1 MIDKL
6 AKWFFSVTWLVL
18 AAGADAGEPVP
29 AGPLQAQVIK
39 FQFAVYYTAAPSA
52 DPLAALA
59 AVAQRAAP
67 ALSIVAQLPAA
78 PEGMLLQPRMEMNVR
93 AKYAPPEA
101 RSLGLFGRGMS
112 HAQVE
117 AVQGSKQALQL
128 NFSHPARHAMEG
140 LRAASSIAEQV
151 ARNTGGLL
159 WDEETREMFTPDK
172 WRELRLASWNGAA
185 PDVSKHITIH
195 SYKQAGLVRAI
206 TLGMAKFG
214 LPDLVI
220 DQFPWTSQGT
230 MGNIINLL
238 AQALAE
244 GTPAGAGGHIDL
256 KLAALKPK
264 GEALAR
270 LALVKG
276 TMEDGD
282 PANRLAEI
290 SFSRYPGATPQA
302 RQEAMLSAM
311 FGYSDSVKK
320 IRHSAELT
328 AASQAAQM
336 KLAGLRAAFARGLQ
350 PGETILL
357 KAPFAK
363 ASGGSE
369 WMWVEVRKWQGE
381 RIEGVLKNEPRE
393 NPSLRAGQV
402 VQVGQARVFDYIRH
416 YPDGREEGNSTSR
429 IIEKMQ
435 GASGH

>member
-6 AKWFFSVTWLVL
+6 AKWFFSVTLLVL
-18 AAGADAGEPVP
+18 ATGAGAAEPVP
-29 AGPLQAQVIK
+29 AGPLQAPVIK
-39 FQFAVYYTAAPSA
+39 FQFAVYYTAAPGA

-78 PEGMLLQPRMEMNVR
+78 PEGMLLQARIEMNVP
-93 AKYAPPEA
+93 AKYPPPDA
-101 RSLGLFGRGMS
+101 RSLGYFGRGMS
-112 HAQVE
+112 RAQVE

-140 LRAASSIAEQV
+140 LRAASTVAEQV
-151 ARNTGGLL
+151 ARSTGGLL

-172 WRELRLASWNGAA
+172 WRELRLAGWHGAA

-195 SYKQAGLVRAI
+195 SYKSAGLVRAI

-230 MGNIINLL
+230 MGNIINQL

-256 KLAALKPK
+256 KLTGLKPK
-264 GEALAR
+264 GEAVAR

-276 TMEDGD
+276 TMEAGD

-290 SFSRYPGATPQA
+290 SFSRYPGQDPQV
-302 RQEAMLSAM
+302 RQGAMLSTM
-311 FGYSDSVKK
+311 FGYSDNVKR
-320 IRHSAELT
+320 IRHNAELT

-336 KLAGLRAAFARGLQ
+336 KLAGLRAAFASGLQ
-350 PGETILL
+350 PGEYILL

-363 ASGGSE
+363 TSGGSE
-369 WMWVEVRKWQGE
+369 WMWVEVSKWQGE
-381 RIEGVLKNEPRE
+381 KIEGLLKSTPRE
-393 NPSLRAGQV
+393 IPSLRAGQV
-402 VQVGQARVFDYIRH
+402 VQVSQSRVFDYIRH
-416 YPDGREEGNSTSR
+416 YPDGREDGNSTSK

-435 GASGH
+435 GANGD